1 MNPAEDHIRHVRHEL
16 RTNGGSPSP
25 VGFAPPAVI
34 ALDDVWL
41 AFDHPV
47 LQGVTLAVYEGET
60 LVVFGESGSGKSTI
74 LKLILRLLVPDRG
87 SIHVFG
93 RDIVRMSYEEAA
105 KIRRRIGMVFQYA
118 ALFDSLTVYENV
130 AYPLREHGHRSEA
143 EIEHTVREK
152 LEFVDLDPDQVMTQL
167 PGELSGGMR
176 KRVGIARAIAAD
188 PEIVLYD
195 EPTAG
200 LDPVTSQRIFELLR
214 DEQRASGATV
224 IMVSSDLDRLLTV
237 TDRVGMLYKGRLIF
251 DGTTEEAKA
260 SHEPRVRQFVHGL
273 TEGPL

>member
-1 MNPAEDHIRHVRHEL
+1 RDPAPGGHLHARRLGDARPERVRLRGLPPRLRERPRQAGRLRRDHHADGLILRAHRVGRDRRGRQGDDARRRPRLDPVPGHRLLHDAAPPRPRPAGPMNPAEDHIRHVRHEL

-143 EIEHTVREK
+143 EIEHTVRRSEARR
-152 LEFVDLDPDQVMTQL
+152 
-167 PGELSGGMR
+167 GG
-176 KRVGIARAIAAD
+176 K
-188 PEIVLYD
+188 EC
-195 EPTAG
+195 
-200 LDPVTSQRIFELLR
+200 
-214 DEQRASGATV
+214 
-224 IMVSSDLDRLLTV
+224 
-237 TDRVGMLYKGRLIF
+237 
-251 DGTTEEAKA
+251 GT
-260 SHEPRVRQFVHGL
+260 RW
-273 TEGPL
+273 